1 MSDASSSALT
11 DQILA
16 LLRDQLPQQ
25 LPPED
30 AGANLDAQKIA
41 DAMLAAIP
49 TRHPY
54 EDLGPFYDG
63 AGLRRWRGI
72 TRQAL
77 DQQVKRHRLL
87 APLTGNGERVYP
99 AWQFTPDG
107 RLLPGLTKILPVLL
121 GATDPWTAATWLMTP
136 SARLGD
142 VSAVH
147 TLRSAAIDDRPVH
160 AVLALAGEDAARW
173 SR

>member
-1 MSDASSSALT
+1 MANPGNSALE
-11 DQILA
+11 DRILA
-16 LLRDQLPQQ
+16 LLRAQLPQQ
-25 LPPED
+25 LPPD
-30 AGANLDAQKIA
+30 GAGANLDAQEIA

-87 APLTGNGERVYP
+87 APLTGEGERVYP

-107 RLLPGLTKILPVLL
+107 RLIPGLTKILPVLL

-136 SARLGD
+136 SKRLSGS
-142 VSAVH
+142 SAVD
-147 TLRSAAIDDRPVH
+147 TLRAAAIDARPVQ
-160 AVLALAGEDAARW
+160 AVLALAHEDAERW